1 MPARR
6 KIMVIAGA
14 RPNFMKVA
22 PIVRAL
28 DADPRF
34 EAILVHTGQHYDPDL
49 SEVFF
54 RDLDLRRPD
63 THLAVGSRS
72 HAVQT
77 ARIMERF
84 EPVLLEHTPDILV
97 VVGDVNSTV
106 ACALVAAKVQYAPD
120 AGTRRPLIAH
130 VEAGLRSN
138 DWSMPEEVNRVVT
151 DRLSDLLFTP
161 SADADENL
169 HREGVAPE
177 KIHLVGNVM
186 IDTLHRMLRVAEA
199 RWKDGRMR
207 GDGWEVRQGE
217 YALVTLHRPSNVDDP
232 EVLSRIMAAL
242 TEIARRLPILFPVHP
257 RTRPRLS
264 SLGLLS
270 DLCGSEALPSASF
283 ASSPTTD
290 HRPPTSQ
297 SLPSTLCGSAA
308 LTSEALPSGSE
319 IRNSQFAIRNLHFLH
334 PLGYLDFLALEAH
347 ARMVITD
354 SGGVQE
360 ETTALGVPCLTVRE
374 NSERPVTIREGTN
387 ILVGTD
393 LSRIISAAAEILET
407 GGKRGRIPV
416 LWDGLTAERI
426 VRVLADP
433 NVQ

>member
-1 MPARR
+1 
-6 KIMVIAGA
+6 MVIAGA

-28 DADPRF
+28 DADTRF

-54 RDLDLRRPD
+54 RDLDLRQPD
-63 THLAVGSRS
+63 THLAVGSGS

-169 HREGVAPE
+169 HREGVALE

-186 IDTLHRMLRVAEA
+186 IDTLHRMLRVAEG

-232 EVLSRIMAAL
+232 EVLSRIMGAL
-242 TEIARRLPILFPVHP
+242 TEIARRLPVLFPVHP
-257 RTRPRLS
+257 RTRPCLA
-264 SLGLLS
+264 SLG
-270 DLCGSEALPSASF
+270 SF
-283 ASSPTTD
+283 AG
-290 HRPPTSQ
+290 
-297 SLPSTLCGSAA
+297 LCGSAA

-387 ILVGTD
+387 ILVGTE
-393 LSRIISAAAEILET
+393 LGRIISAATEILET

>member
-1 MPARR
+1 
-6 KIMVIAGA
+6 MVIAGA

-22 PIVRAL
+22 PIVWAL

-54 RDLDLRRPD
+54 RDLDLRQPD
-63 THLAVGSRS
+63 THLAVGSGS

-84 EPVLLEHTPDILV
+84 EPVLLKHTPDILV
-97 VVGDVNSTV
+97 VVGDVNSTA

-232 EVLSRIMAAL
+232 EVLSRIIAAL

-257 RTRPRLS
+257 RTRPRLA
-264 SLGLLS
+264 SLGS
-270 DLCGSEALPSASF
+270 FAGLCSSAAQTSEAPPSSASR
-283 ASSPTTD
+283 AAD
-290 HRPPTSQ
+290 HRP
-297 SLPSTLCGSAA
+297 
-308 LTSEALPSGSE
+308 LTPDFCRL
-319 IRNSQFAIRNLHFLH
+319 QLLQ

-387 ILVGTD
+387 ILVGTE
-393 LSRIISAAAEILET
+393 LGRIISAAAEILET

-416 LWDGLTAERI
+416 LWDGLTAGRI
-426 VRVLADP
+426 VRVLADS

>member
-1 MPARR
+1 M
-6 KIMVIAGA
+6 KSKVMLIVGA

-54 RDLDLRRPD
+54 RDLDLRQPD
-63 THLAVGSRS
+63 THLAVGSGS

-84 EPVLLEHTPDILV
+84 ESVLLEHTPDILV

-169 HREGVAPE
+169 HREGVAPK

-186 IDTLHRMLRVAEA
+186 IDTLHRMLRVAEG

-270 DLCGSEALPSASF
+270 DLCGSEALSSEVPPSGASR
-283 ASSPTTD
+283 AAD
-290 HRPPTSQ
+290 HRP
-297 SLPSTLCGSAA
+297 
-308 LTSEALPSGSE
+308 LTPDFCRL
-319 IRNSQFAIRNLHFLH
+319 QLLQ

-393 LSRIISAAAEILET
+393 SGRIISAAAEILET